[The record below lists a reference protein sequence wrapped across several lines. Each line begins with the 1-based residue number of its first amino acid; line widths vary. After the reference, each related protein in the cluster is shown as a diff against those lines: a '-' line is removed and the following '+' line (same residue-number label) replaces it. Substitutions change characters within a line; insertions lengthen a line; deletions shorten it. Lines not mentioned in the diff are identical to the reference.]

1 MFLIQVQRKQGEPF
15 SRTFSR
21 WRRLVEQSGII
32 LEAKKRR
39 FFQQRKNKR
48 KTKEAALQREKIK
61 KYKEILRRTGELGPN
76 NRIMGK
82 IDLDKLN

>member
-1 MFLIQVQRKQGEPF
+1 LFLIQVQRKQGEPF